1 MEKNSSEKFF
11 QVKFL
16 IIQFFFY
23 RNYQRMATR
32 TAAAIYNAAVSWV
45 VKKKFKLINQ

>member
-16 IIQFFFY
+16 IIQFFSTVIA
-23 RNYQRMATR
+23 NEWQLGQQRQYIMR
-32 TAAAIYNAAVSWV
+32 
-45 VKKKFKLINQ
+45 LCRG